1 MIDENPFLIFSPSKI
16 SIAST
21 AYKDVILH
29 LLALIFFDYF
39 AIVFD
44 CKYTLAIGALN
55 RLFGLINPPD
65 CTILNNWISQ
75 TFILA
80 DEPFAKAL
88 QFFKKLF
95 ETCVLLI
102 NNNFCEKLFSSI
114 EISIKPDERFT
125 VALVPFFIA
134 SY

>member
-1 MIDENPFLIFSPSKI
+1 MIDENPFLIFSPSKK

-29 LLALIFFDYF
+29 FLALIFFITHYF

-44 CKYTLAIGALN
+44 CKYNLANGALN

-65 CTILNNWISQ
+65 CTILDNWISQ

-88 QFFKKLF
+88 QFF
-95 ETCVLLI
+95 
-102 NNNFCEKLFSSI
+102 
-114 EISIKPDERFT
+114 
-125 VALVPFFIA
+125 
-134 SY
+134 